1 MEQNMPIPGTRYFD
15 REERQYQLML
25 VADHSKTNEKM
36 AVYQALFGGFEY
48 FTEPLGIFMTEKT
61 EVSSEI
67 GRTGGSKWSRPA
79 VLQTEAANPVQDP
92 IAKPEN
98 QKLKT
103 EDSSVCQP
111 VQPHHQTLEEE
122 MANPILLEFL
132 DAETLEEKKA
142 EKAGDGSAYN
152 KAEQLI
158 NEKMSESKDG
168 TIYLNDTDIRTIIEA
183 AQEDDA
189 GKTTLKDQPQVG
201 ANLDL
206 KI

>member
-15 REERQYQLML
+15 REKRQYQLML

-36 AVYQALFGGFEY
+36 AVYQALFGGFGY

-79 VLQTEAANPVQDP
+79 VLQPETANPVQDP

-132 DAETLEEKKA
+132 DAETLEEKYQVIKSLGNSVTNRLIDDFA
-142 EKAGDGSAYN
+142 VVLDLVIPDGSLDSRYM
-152 KAEQLI
+152 QLL
-158 NEKMSESKDG
+158 SSV
-168 TIYLNDTDIRTIIEA
+168 RTMQKFE
-183 AQEDDA
+183 
-189 GKTTLKDQPQVG
+189 T
-201 ANLDL
+201 NRFRR
-206 KI
+206 

>member
-15 REERQYQLML
+15 REKRQYQLML

-92 IAKPEN
+92 IAKTEN

-103 EDSSVCQP
+103 EDSSVCP
-111 VQPHHQTLEEE
+111 SCW
-122 MANPILLEFL
+122 NF
-132 DAETLEEKKA
+132 
-142 EKAGDGSAYN
+142 
-152 KAEQLI
+152 
-158 NEKMSESKDG
+158 
-168 TIYLNDTDIRTIIEA
+168 
-183 AQEDDA
+183 
-189 GKTTLKDQPQVG
+189 
-201 ANLDL
+201 
-206 KI
+206 

>member
-36 AVYQALFGGFEY
+36 AVYQALCGGFEY

-132 DAETLEEKKA
+132 DAETLEEKYQVIKSLGNSITNRLIDDFA
-142 EKAGDGSAYN
+142 VVLDLVIPDGSLDSRYM
-152 KAEQLI
+152 QLL
-158 NEKMSESKDG
+158 SSV
-168 TIYLNDTDIRTIIEA
+168 RTMQKFE
-183 AQEDDA
+183 
-189 GKTTLKDQPQVG
+189 T
-201 ANLDL
+201 NRFRR
-206 KI
+206 

>member
-15 REERQYQLML
+15 REKRQYQLML

-36 AVYQALFGGFEY
+36 AVYQALFGEFEY

-67 GRTGGSKWSRPA
+67 GRTGGSKWNRTT
-79 VLQTEAANPVQDP
+79 VLQPETANPVQDP

-132 DAETLEEKKA
+132 DADTLEEKYQVIKSLGNSITNRLIDDFA
-142 EKAGDGSAYN
+142 VVLDLVIPDGSLDSRYM
-152 KAEQLI
+152 QLL
-158 NEKMSESKDG
+158 SSV
-168 TIYLNDTDIRTIIEA
+168 RTMQKFE
-183 AQEDDA
+183 
-189 GKTTLKDQPQVG
+189 T
-201 ANLDL
+201 NRFRR
-206 KI
+206 

>member
-15 REERQYQLML
+15 REKRQYQLML

-67 GRTGGSKWSRPA
+67 GRTGESKWSRPA
-79 VLQTEAANPVQDP
+79 VLQPGTANPAQDP
-92 IAKPEN
+92 IPEPEN
-98 QKLKT
+98 RKVKPR
-103 EDSSVCQP
+103 DGSVCQP

-132 DAETLEEKKA
+132 DADTLEEKYQVIKSLGNSITNRLIDDFA
-142 EKAGDGSAYN
+142 VVLDLVIPDGSLDSRYM
-152 KAEQLI
+152 QLL
-158 NEKMSESKDG
+158 SSV
-168 TIYLNDTDIRTIIEA
+168 RTMQKFE
-183 AQEDDA
+183 
-189 GKTTLKDQPQVG
+189 T
-201 ANLDL
+201 NRFRR
-206 KI
+206 

>member
-15 REERQYQLML
+15 REKRQYQLML

-92 IAKPEN
+92 IAKTEN

-132 DAETLEEKKA
+132 DAETLEEKYQVIKSL
-142 EKAGDGSAYN
+142 GNSITNRLIDDFSVVLDLVIPDGSLDSRYM
-152 KAEQLI
+152 QLL
-158 NEKMSESKDG
+158 SSV
-168 TIYLNDTDIRTIIEA
+168 RTMQKFE
-183 AQEDDA
+183 
-189 GKTTLKDQPQVG
+189 T
-201 ANLDL
+201 NRFRR
-206 KI
+206 

>member
-15 REERQYQLML
+15 REKRQYQLML

-92 IAKPEN
+92 IAKTEN

-132 DAETLEEKKA
+132 DAETLEEKYQVIKSLGNSITNRLIDDFA
-142 EKAGDGSAYN
+142 VVLDLVIPDGSLDSRYM
-152 KAEQLI
+152 QLL
-158 NEKMSESKDG
+158 SSV
-168 TIYLNDTDIRTIIEA
+168 RTM
-183 AQEDDA
+183 QNFD
-189 GKTTLKDQPQVG
+189 K
-201 ANLDL
+201 NRFRR
-206 KI
+206 

>member
-1 MEQNMPIPGTRYFD
+1 
-15 REERQYQLML
+15 ML

-92 IAKPEN
+92 IAKTEN

-132 DAETLEEKKA
+132 DAETLEEKYQVIKSLGNSITNRLIDDFA
-142 EKAGDGSAYN
+142 VVLDLVIPDGSLDSRYM
-152 KAEQLI
+152 QLL
-158 NEKMSESKDG
+158 SSV
-168 TIYLNDTDIRTIIEA
+168 RTMQKFE
-183 AQEDDA
+183 
-189 GKTTLKDQPQVG
+189 T
-201 ANLDL
+201 NRFRR
-206 KI
+206 

>member
-15 REERQYQLML
+15 REKRQYQLML
-25 VADHSKTNEKM
+25 VADHSKTSEKM

-92 IAKPEN
+92 IAKTEN

-132 DAETLEEKKA
+132 DAETLEEKYQVIKSLGNSITNRLIDDFA
-142 EKAGDGSAYN
+142 VVLDLVIPDGSLDSRYM
-152 KAEQLI
+152 QLL
-158 NEKMSESKDG
+158 SSV
-168 TIYLNDTDIRTIIEA
+168 RTMQKFE
-183 AQEDDA
+183 
-189 GKTTLKDQPQVG
+189 T
-201 ANLDL
+201 NRFRR
-206 KI
+206 

>member
-15 REERQYQLML
+15 REKRQYQLML

-92 IAKPEN
+92 IAKTEN

-132 DAETLEEKKA
+132 DAETLEEKYQVIKSLGNSITNRLIDDFA
-142 EKAGDGSAYN
+142 VVLDLVIPDGSLDSRYM
-152 KAEQLI
+152 QLL
-158 NEKMSESKDG
+158 SSV
-168 TIYLNDTDIRTIIEA
+168 RTMQKFE
-183 AQEDDA
+183 
-189 GKTTLKDQPQVG
+189 T
-201 ANLDL
+201 NRFRR
-206 KI
+206 

>member
-15 REERQYQLML
+15 REKRQYQLMI
-25 VADHSKTNEKM
+25 VADHSKTSEKM
-36 AVYQALFGGFEY
+36 AVYQALFGEFGY
-48 FTEPLGIFMTEKT
+48 FTEPLGIFMAEKIQ
-61 EVSSEI
+61 VSSEI

-92 IAKPEN
+92 IAKTEN

-132 DAETLEEKKA
+132 DAETLEEKYQVIKSLGNSITNRLIDDFA
-142 EKAGDGSAYN
+142 VVLDLVIPDGSLDSRYM
-152 KAEQLI
+152 QLL
-158 NEKMSESKDG
+158 SSV
-168 TIYLNDTDIRTIIEA
+168 RTMQKFE
-183 AQEDDA
+183 
-189 GKTTLKDQPQVG
+189 T
-201 ANLDL
+201 NRFRR
-206 KI
+206 

>member
-15 REERQYQLML
+15 REKRQYQLML

-132 DAETLEEKKA
+132 DAETLEEKYQVIKSLGNSITNRLIDDFA
-142 EKAGDGSAYN
+142 VVLDLVIPDGSLDSRYM
-152 KAEQLI
+152 QLL
-158 NEKMSESKDG
+158 SSV
-168 TIYLNDTDIRTIIEA
+168 RTMQKFE
-183 AQEDDA
+183 
-189 GKTTLKDQPQVG
+189 T
-201 ANLDL
+201 NRFRR
-206 KI
+206 

>member
-15 REERQYQLML
+15 REKRQYQLML

-122 MANPILLEFL
+122 TANPILLEFL
-132 DAETLEEKKA
+132 DAETLEEKYQVIKSLGNSITNRLIDDFA
-142 EKAGDGSAYN
+142 VVLDLVIPDGSLDSRYM
-152 KAEQLI
+152 QLL
-158 NEKMSESKDG
+158 SSV
-168 TIYLNDTDIRTIIEA
+168 RTMQKFE
-183 AQEDDA
+183 
-189 GKTTLKDQPQVG
+189 T
-201 ANLDL
+201 NRFRR
-206 KI
+206 

>member
-15 REERQYQLML
+15 REKRQYQLMI

-36 AVYQALFGGFEY
+36 AVYQALFGEFEY

-67 GRTGGSKWSRPA
+67 GRTGGSKWNRPA
-79 VLQTEAANPVQDP
+79 VLQPETANPVQDP

-132 DAETLEEKKA
+132 DADTLEEKYQVIKSLGNSITNRLIDDFA
-142 EKAGDGSAYN
+142 VVLDLVIPDGSLDSRYM
-152 KAEQLI
+152 QLL
-158 NEKMSESKDG
+158 SSV
-168 TIYLNDTDIRTIIEA
+168 RTMQKFE
-183 AQEDDA
+183 
-189 GKTTLKDQPQVG
+189 T
-201 ANLDL
+201 NRFRR
-206 KI
+206 

>member
-1 MEQNMPIPGTRYFD
+1 
-15 REERQYQLML
+15 ML

-132 DAETLEEKKA
+132 DAETLEEKYQVIKSLGNSITNRLIDDFA
-142 EKAGDGSAYN
+142 VVLDLVIPDGSLDSRYM
-152 KAEQLI
+152 QLL
-158 NEKMSESKDG
+158 SSV
-168 TIYLNDTDIRTIIEA
+168 RTMQKFE
-183 AQEDDA
+183 
-189 GKTTLKDQPQVG
+189 T
-201 ANLDL
+201 NRFRR
-206 KI
+206 

>member
-92 IAKPEN
+92 IAKTEN

-132 DAETLEEKKA
+132 DAETLEEKYQVIKSLGNSITNRLIDDFA
-142 EKAGDGSAYN
+142 VVLDLVIPDGSLDSRYM
-152 KAEQLI
+152 QLL
-158 NEKMSESKDG
+158 SSV
-168 TIYLNDTDIRTIIEA
+168 RTMQKFE
-183 AQEDDA
+183 
-189 GKTTLKDQPQVG
+189 T
-201 ANLDL
+201 NRFRR
-206 KI
+206 

>member
-15 REERQYQLML
+15 REKRQYQLML

-36 AVYQALFGGFEY
+36 AVYQALFGGFGY

-92 IAKPEN
+92 IAKTEN

-132 DAETLEEKKA
+132 DAETLEEKYQVIKSLGNSITNRLIDDFA
-142 EKAGDGSAYN
+142 VVLDLVIPDGSLDSRYM
-152 KAEQLI
+152 QLL
-158 NEKMSESKDG
+158 SSV
-168 TIYLNDTDIRTIIEA
+168 RTMQKFE
-183 AQEDDA
+183 
-189 GKTTLKDQPQVG
+189 T
-201 ANLDL
+201 NRFRR
-206 KI
+206 

>member
-15 REERQYQLML
+15 REKRQYQLMI
-25 VADHSKTNEKM
+25 VADHSKTSEKM
-36 AVYQALFGGFEY
+36 AVYQALFGEFGY
-48 FTEPLGIFMTEKT
+48 FTEPLGIFMAEKIQ
-61 EVSSEI
+61 VGSEI

-132 DAETLEEKKA
+132 DAETLEEKYQVIKSLGNSITNRLIDDFA
-142 EKAGDGSAYN
+142 VVLDLVIPDGSLDSRYM
-152 KAEQLI
+152 QLL
-158 NEKMSESKDG
+158 SSV
-168 TIYLNDTDIRTIIEA
+168 RTMQKFE
-183 AQEDDA
+183 
-189 GKTTLKDQPQVG
+189 T
-201 ANLDL
+201 NRFRR
-206 KI
+206 

>member
-15 REERQYQLML
+15 REKRQYQLML

-92 IAKPEN
+92 IAKTEN

-103 EDSSVCQP
+103 EDSSVSAASSDFGGRNGKSDPAGIFRCGNIRRKVSGDQIAWKFHYKQADRRFCRCAGSCDTGRQLRQP
-111 VQPHHQTLEEE
+111 VYAAFKQRPY
-122 MANPILLEFL
+122 
-132 DAETLEEKKA
+132 DAE
-142 EKAGDGSAYN
+142 
-152 KAEQLI
+152 I
-158 NEKMSESKDG
+158 
-168 TIYLNDTDIRTIIEA
+168 
-183 AQEDDA
+183 
-189 GKTTLKDQPQVG
+189 
-201 ANLDL
+201 
-206 KI
+206 

>member
-15 REERQYQLML
+15 REKRQYQLML

-36 AVYQALFGGFEY
+36 TVYQALFGGFEY

-92 IAKPEN
+92 IAKTEN

-132 DAETLEEKKA
+132 DAETLEEKYQVIKSLGNSITNRLIDDFA
-142 EKAGDGSAYN
+142 VVLDLVIPDGSLDSRYM
-152 KAEQLI
+152 QLL
-158 NEKMSESKDG
+158 SSV
-168 TIYLNDTDIRTIIEA
+168 RTMQKFE
-183 AQEDDA
+183 
-189 GKTTLKDQPQVG
+189 T
-201 ANLDL
+201 NRFRR
-206 KI
+206 